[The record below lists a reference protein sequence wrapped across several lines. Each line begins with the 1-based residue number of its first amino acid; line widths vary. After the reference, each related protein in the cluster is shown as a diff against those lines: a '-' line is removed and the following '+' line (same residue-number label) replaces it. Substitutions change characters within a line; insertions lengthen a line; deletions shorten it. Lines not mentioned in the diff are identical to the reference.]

1 MSTYSNYEM
10 MDIERDE
17 QFETF
22 GTVDR
27 DECEYHMALDDA
39 EKAGEPYFTFD
50 QFMARVESNR
60 RQAAAKAVTLPA
72 PAFDADDDIP
82 F

>member
-1 MSTYSNYEM
+1 MSSYSNYEM

-17 QFETF
+17 QFDF
-22 GTVDR
+22 VDR
-27 DECEYHMALDDA
+27 DEVEYHDALDEA
-39 EKAGEPYFTFD
+39 EKAGEAPFSFAE
-50 QFMARVESNR
+50 FMARCEQNR
-60 RQAAAKAVTLPA
+60 RQAAAKADTMPA